1 MSLNAIAVFNQP
13 QVRGTVSFH
22 QCNRHHNTIVSF
34 NLFGLPSNSTHGIH
48 IHKYGILS
56 VDNAC
61 DSTCEHYNPTGDLH
75 GSMELYG
82 NSRHAGD
89 LINNL
94 VTNSLGEFTYTY
106 EDPMINVHDIIGRS
120 IVIHSGID
128 DMGRWRNDYSNPER
142 QKGSSTTGNAG
153 SRIACSVIG
162 LAPSSK

>member
-1 MSLNAIAVFNQP
+1 
-13 QVRGTVSFH
+13 
-22 QCNRHHNTIVSF
+22 
-34 NLFGLPSNSTHGIH
+34 
-48 IHKYGILS
+48 
-56 VDNAC
+56 
-61 DSTCEHYNPTGDLH
+61 
-75 GSMELYG
+75 MELYG

-120 IVIHSGID
+120 IVIHSGVD

-142 QKGSSTTGNAG
+142 QKGSSTTGNSG